1 MSDII
6 GKVVTSPAPRKGF
19 GELFGEAKNK
29 LDHLQKDMASIL
41 PAMPGMP
48 VGKYFDLAIGIDF
61 HETIFPP
68 MPLLPVPH
76 IGMVFDI
83 MSAIMNAIS
92 SVLPEPPAPP
102 ADGSEPPT
110 SLASVCTAIV
120 NGMKPSVQVHGQWVA
135 NAGTGI
141 QHLPGIFL
149 HIPFPIVKPIASS
162 EMFLGSSTVLADGGP
177 CSTQFH
183 LALSCNLIGI
193 PAPFRITKPK
203 PKVALMAPTSMLLIM
218 TSAGKPVLAGGPPTI
233 DLFQLAMSLGL
244 KGMGKLWKKAGNK
257 LQDAID
263 GIKPNKPKLA
273 KVLQP
278 VKCRLFG
285 EPVDAATGRV
295 YSTNTDVELPGP
307 IPFVWQRTYYSDAEV
322 NGPLGFNWHHS
333 YHMGLFDLG
342 NNFAS
347 LRLSDGRE
355 VVVPLV
361 SHGEKYFSRKEQL
374 TFSNDEKGYLL
385 TDSNNL
391 RYRFNGA
398 LNKEGYRMLSSI
410 SRADGFIMEF
420 QYHPNGCLKQITD
433 STGKIIKVESDADQR
448 ITRLYT
454 ISENREITY
463 IQYKYDELGN
473 MIYNKD
479 VIGAEK
485 HFYYNHHLLIQLTNQ
500 TGQNFY
506 WEYEGKGDDAKCIHT
521 WGDGGVLEYFT
532 EYNPGQT
539 ITRNSLGFTTEYFY
553 DDDKLIY
560 KIIDEN
566 GGVTHQKYNQYQE
579 LELTVN
585 AEGLTK
591 KYLYTENGLLKTV
604 ENENN
609 ETTQFQYDD
618 VFNLTKVTTPG
629 GTEIEWSYDDLHRII
644 KKKLPSGEKLF
655 YQYENRHL
663 RKITDS
669 NNRSVH
675 FFYDKFHRMV
685 QVIYP
690 NETYN
695 KWDYDEVGNVICERD
710 VRGNLTYYKY
720 DDAGNTVYIKEPDGN
735 EHYFEYDTSYN
746 IIHAKDDLHEV
757 HFRYGSLGVLLSRTQ
772 NNRTVKF
779 AYDTELQLKNISNE
793 KGEVYRFALDGVGNV
808 INEWGFDGLHR
819 RYERDAVGRVKRVI
833 RPDNRWTEY
842 DYDGTGNVIMEQHSD
857 LSFTGYHYNKDGFLS
872 GALNQDIT
880 IKIQR
885 AKDGR
890 ILKEQQ
896 GQHWV
901 STLFDEEN
909 NSLQTQSSLGADI
922 TSQYDHFGQVREME
936 SGNWKAQW
944 QYDATGLEIQ
954 RELTGGISQLTE
966 RDQQGRV
973 IRSSINSHNVEQNRT
988 RYFWGTANR
997 LLKTVNEITGA
1008 STSFNYDSW
1017 DNLVSGNYQSRQQTE
1032 TIYKAPDAIGN
1043 LFETPEQS
1051 DRMYGAGGRLLK
1063 DIRYNYYYDAEG
1075 NLIFKEFRKSSQ
1087 RAAVSAST
1095 IEHKYGISLT
1105 GSGIGWQYEWKG
1117 NGMLA
1122 KVILPKGSEVVF
1134 FYDPLGRR
1142 IAKQYKNKVTRWV
1155 WDGNVPLHE
1164 WQYEGSFPPELTI
1177 DAENNVEEAVESAEN
1192 VITWLYKEGS
1202 FTPCGKII
1210 GEQQFSII
1218 SDYLGTPTH
1227 AYNRDGI
1234 LIWERELDIYGSLRK
1249 GDHTFVPFLYQG
1261 QYIDE
1266 ETGLAYNRFRYYD
1279 NESGNYISQ
1288 DPIGLMSGE
1297 PNLYAYVKNVNSFID
1312 IFGWNTIIPSE
1323 NLKSI
1328 DLTDPNWR
1336 NLSFDGNQKG
1346 IVYILKDADT
1356 GEFLKIGKSEV
1367 GTFKGRFEKYATAG
1381 NKTGRNLSLD
1391 VFTVDKTA
1399 LSSVESIEKSMRE
1412 GLEKMGYSL
1421 PWDNTLNRLGRSGP
1435 GTPFT
1440 RLNKKLRATHEW
1452 DAKGN
1457 LKPKHVH

>member
-1 MSDII
+1 MSDLV

-102 ADGSEPPT
+102 ADGSPPPT
-110 SLASVCTAIV
+110 SLASICTAIV

-203 PKVALMAPTSMLLIM
+203 PKVALMAPTSMLLII

-244 KGMGKLWKKAGNK
+244 KGMGKLWKKGGDK
-257 LQDAID
+257 LQDFIHR
-263 GIKPNKPKLA
+263 IEPNKPKLA

-295 YSTNTDVELPGP
+295 YSTNTDIELSGP
-307 IPFVWQRTYYSDAEV
+307 IPFVWQRTYYSDAET
-322 NGPLGFNWHHS
+322 NGPLGYNWHHS
-333 YHMGLFDLG
+333 YNMGLYDLG
-342 NNFAS
+342 NEFAS

-355 VVVPLV
+355 TVVPLLG
-361 SHGEKYFSRKEQL
+361 SGEKYFNRTEQL
-374 TFSNDEKGYLL
+374 TFTKDKKGYLL
-385 TDSNNL
+385 TDANKL
-391 RYRFNGA
+391 QYRFNGA
-398 LNKEGYRMLSSI
+398 RNQEGYKMLSSI
-410 SRADGFIMEF
+410 ATPDGFEMTFE
-420 QYHPNGCLKQITD
+420 YHSNGDLKYIKD
-433 STGKIIKVESDADQR
+433 STGRIIRIENDSEHR

-454 ISENREITY
+454 VSGNREITY
-463 IQYKYDELGN
+463 IRYRYDESGN

-485 HFYYNHHLLIQLTNQ
+485 HFRYNDHLLVQLTNQ

-506 WEYEGKGDDAKCIHT
+506 WEYEGAGDDAKCVHT
-521 WGDGGVLEYFT
+521 WGDGGILEYFT
-532 EYNPGQT
+532 EYLPGQT

-553 DDDKLIY
+553 DDRKLIH

-579 LELTVN
+579 LELIIN

-591 KYLYTENGLLKTV
+591 KFLYTENGLLESS

-609 ETTQFQYDD
+609 GQTQFQYDD
-618 VFNLTKVTTPG
+618 AFNLTKLTSPG
-629 GTEIEWSYDDLHRII
+629 GAEIEWTYDEFHRII
-644 KKKLPSGEKLF
+644 QKKLPSGEKLY
-655 YQYENRHL
+655 YQYDDRFL
-663 RKITDS
+663 RKITDDKK
-669 NNRSVH
+669 RAVH
-675 FFYDKFHRMV
+675 FFYDQSNNLV
-685 QVIYP
+685 QIIYP
-690 NETYN
+690 NETYS
-695 KWDYDEVGNVICERD
+695 KWEYDEMGNVTSERD
-710 VRGNLTYYKY
+710 PRGNLTYYKY
-720 DDAGNTVYIKEPDGN
+720 DDAGNVIYLKEPDGN

-746 IIHAKDDLHEV
+746 IIHAKDDLHDV
-757 HFRYGSLGVLLSRTQ
+757 RFKYGSLGILLSRTQ
-772 NNRTVKF
+772 NSRTVKF
-779 AYDTELQLKNISNE
+779 GYDTELQLKSISNE
-793 KGEVYRFALDGVGNV
+793 KEEVYLFALDGKGDV

-819 RYERDAVGRVKRVI
+819 QYERDAIGRVKKVI
-833 RPDNRWTEY
+833 RPNNRWTEY
-842 DYDGTGNVIMEQHSD
+842 DYDGIGNVIAEQHND
-857 LSFTGYHYNKDGFLS
+857 LSFAGYHYNKDGLLT

-885 AKDGR
+885 GKDGR
-890 ILKEQQ
+890 IIKEQQ

-901 STLFDEEN
+901 SKTEDKEN
-909 NSLQTQSSLGADI
+909 SSLLTQSSLGADI
-922 TSQYDHFGQVREME
+922 TSQYDHFGQLEEIE
-936 SGNWKAQW
+936 SGSWKAQW

-954 RELTGGISQLTE
+954 RELTGGISQITE
-966 RDQQGRV
+966 HDQQGRV
-973 IRSSINSHNVEQNRT
+973 IRRSISNHNVEKNRT
-988 RYFWGTANR
+988 RYMWGTANR

-1008 STSFNYDSW
+1008 SASFSYDAW
-1017 DNLVSGNYQSRQQTE
+1017 DNLVSGTYQNRQQVE

-1043 LFETPEQS
+1043 LFETPDHT
-1051 DRMYGAGGRLLK
+1051 DRTYGAGGKLLK

-1075 NLIFKEFRKSSQ
+1075 NLIFKEFRKSTQ
-1087 RAAVSAST
+1087 AAAVPSST
-1095 IEHKYGISLT
+1095 VEHKYGISLM
-1105 GSGIGWQYEWKG
+1105 GSGVGWQYEWKG

-1122 KVILPKGSEVVF
+1122 KVMLPQGSEVAF
-1134 FYDPLGRR
+1134 SYDPLGRR
-1142 IAKQYKNKVTRWV
+1142 IAKQHKNKVTRWV

-1164 WQYEGSFPPELTI
+1164 WQYEGEFPPSLHI
-1177 DAENNVEEAVESAEN
+1177 DDENNVEEAPESAEN
-1192 VITWLYKEGS
+1192 VITWLYQEGS
-1202 FTPCGKII
+1202 FVPCGKTI
-1210 GEQQFSII
+1210 GEEQFSII

-1227 AYNRDGI
+1227 AYDSNGS
-1234 LIWERELDIYGSLRK
+1234 LVWERELDIYGKARK
-1249 GDHTFVPFLYQG
+1249 GNNDFVPFLYQG
-1261 QYIDE
+1261 QYVDA

-1279 NESGNYISQ
+1279 NESGSYISQ
-1288 DPIGLMSGE
+1288 DPIGLNGGMVLYGYVHDTNYWVDIYGWHGNELGNISDSILYDIKINGTQFKYGIANANANRVTKTDISVIR
-1297 PNLYAYVKNVNSFID
+1297 PNGSVTVIPAGTPTRLSSQLRKAYSNYDDVKLDTQFHSSISTADMREIENRAILAHLD
-1312 IFGWNTIIPSE
+1312 ATGKIPSG
-1323 NLKSI
+1323 NRAHAHLGPLADDFNGVHDLKK
-1328 DLTDPNWR
+1328 DL
-1336 NLSFDGNQKG
+1336 KM
-1346 IVYILKDADT
+1346 KD
-1356 GEFLKIGKSEV
+1356 
-1367 GTFKGRFEKYATAG
+1367 
-1381 NKTGRNLSLD
+1381 NKVN
-1391 VFTVDKTA
+1391 
-1399 LSSVESIEKSMRE
+1399 
-1412 GLEKMGYSL
+1412 
-1421 PWDNTLNRLGRSGP
+1421 
-1435 GTPFT
+1435 
-1440 RLNKKLRATHEW
+1440 
-1452 DAKGN
+1452 
-1457 LKPKHVH
+1457 VHH